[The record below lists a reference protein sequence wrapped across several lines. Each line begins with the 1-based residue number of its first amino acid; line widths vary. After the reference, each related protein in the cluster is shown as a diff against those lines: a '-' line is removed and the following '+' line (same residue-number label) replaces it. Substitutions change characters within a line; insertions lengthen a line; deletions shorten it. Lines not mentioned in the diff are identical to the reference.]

1 MYVIE
6 EGWKNGTQQQKF
18 PTEFAALVKYEWVKY
33 IHSSDPP
40 PFLKGVE

>member
-33 IHSSDPP
+33 LDDYHIYT
-40 PFLKGVE
+40 